1 MEWDRKNVNR
11 IMSQFKKK
19 RKNKTPSLEKNPQ
32 LKGTV
37 LKVMIKKPKK
47 PNSANRKIC
56 KVKLSNGKIILAHIP
71 GEGHNIQEHSM
82 ILIRGGKAKDLPGI
96 KYRVIRGK
104 YDLKGV
110 EGRKQSRSLYGTSRA
125 TRVTN

>member
-1 MEWDRKNVNR
+1 MKKL
-11 IMSQFKKK
+11 KKK
-19 RKNKTPSLEKNPQ
+19 NARAARGPKKNNTPSLEKNPQ

-37 LKVMIKKPKK
+37 LKAMIKKPKK

-82 ILIRGGKAKDLPGI
+82 VLIRGGRAKDLPGI
-96 KYRVIRGK
+96 KYRVVRGK

-110 EGRKQSRSLYGTSRA
+110 EGRKQSRSLYGTSKNLSGLNA
-125 TRVTN
+125 KT

>member
-1 MEWDRKNVNR
+1 MKRNVRKDPIKKVKR
-11 IMSQFKKK
+11 PALSQ
-19 RKNKTPSLEKNPQ
+19 NPQ

-37 LKVMIKKPKK
+37 LKTMIMKPKK

-56 KVKLSNGKIILAHIP
+56 KIKLSNKKLILAHIP
-71 GEGHNIQEHSM
+71 GEGHNLQEHSM
-82 ILIRGGKAKDLPGI
+82 VLIRGGRVKDLPGI

-110 EGRKQSRSLYGTSRA
+110 EGRRKGRSLYGTSKPGNPRA
-125 TRVTN
+125 

>member
-1 MEWDRKNVNR
+1 MKE
-11 IMSQFKKK
+11 KKINSK
-19 RKNKTPSLEKNPQ
+19 RKDPLKKNKRPSLEKNPQ

-37 LKVMIKKPKK
+37 IKAMIKKPKK

-56 KVKLSNGKIILAHIP
+56 KVKLSNNKIVLAHIP

-82 ILIRGGKAKDLPGI
+82 VLIRGGRVKDLPGI
-96 KYRVIRGK
+96 KYRVVRGK

-110 EGRKQSRSLYGTSRA
+110 ERRRKSRSLYGTSKNLSG
-125 TRVTN
+125 V

>member
-1 MEWDRKNVNR
+1 
-11 IMSQFKKK
+11 MSQFKKK

>member
-1 MEWDRKNVNR
+1 MKKIR
-11 IMSQFKKK
+11 KKK
-19 RKNKTPSLEKNPQ
+19 IKKNNRPSLERNPQ

-37 LKVMIKKPKK
+37 LKTMIKKPKK

-56 KVKLSNGKIILAHIP
+56 KIKLSNGKTILAHIP

-82 ILIRGGKAKDLPGI
+82 VLVRGGRTKDLPGI

-110 EGRKQSRSLYGTSRA
+110 EGRRQSRSLYGTSKSRSPA
-125 TRVTN
+125 